1 MLLVL
6 NEEQTM
12 LRDNARGF
20 LSKNA
25 PVAHLRQLRDQ
36 RDPLGFSRPLWK
48 QCAEMGWAG
57 ILVPA
62 DYGGL
67 GLGHVEAGVVME
79 ELGHTLTPLP
89 FLSTAVL
96 AASAITR
103 FGSEAQKNEYL
114 APIAAGE
121 LIAAL
126 AVDEATKHRPNKI
139 ALTAT
144 RAKDGFV
151 LDGAKTFVVDGHAA
165 DLIIVAARTAGKP
178 GEDRG
183 VTLFVVDAKAKGLR
197 VERTLM
203 VDSHNAARLL
213 FENVRVAPDA
223 VVGGLDAGL
232 DALEGTLNV
241 GRAAVAAELLGAAD
255 EVFTRTV
262 GYLKER
268 KQYGRF
274 IGEFQALQHRAAM
287 LFCELEVTHA
297 AVLKALQTLDESFD
311 RAGPIVS
318 MAKAKAG
325 STAEL
330 AVQEAVQMHGGIG
343 MTDEFDVGFF
353 MKRVRVGQELFGDA
367 NFHADRLARL
377 NHY

>member
-6 NEEQTM
+6 SEEQTM

-20 LSKNA
+20 LGKNA
-25 PVAHLRQLRDQ
+25 PVAHLRQLRDN

-48 QCAEMGWAG
+48 ECAEMGWAG
-57 ILVPA
+57 ILVPP

-96 AASAITR
+96 AATAIAR
-103 FGSEAQKNEYL
+103 FGSEPQKNEHL
-114 APIAAGE
+114 ARIVAGD

-139 ALTAT
+139 ALAAT
-144 RAKDGFV
+144 RAGNSFV

-165 DLIIVAARTAGKP
+165 DLLVVAARTAGKP
-178 GEDRG
+178 GDERG
-183 VTLFVVDAKAKGLR
+183 VTLFLVDAKAKGLR
-197 VERTLM
+197 IERTLM
-203 VDSHNAARLL
+203 VDNHNAARVF
-213 FENVRVAPDA
+213 FENVKVAPDA
-223 VVGGLDAGL
+223 VLGEIDAGL
-232 DALEGTLNV
+232 DALEGTLNA

-255 EVFTRTV
+255 EVFTRTMS
-262 GYLKER
+262 YLKER
-268 KQYGRF
+268 KQFGRL
-274 IGEFQALQHRAAM
+274 IGEFQALQHRAA
-287 LFCELEVTHA
+287 LLYCELELTRA
-297 AVLKALQTLDESFD
+297 AVLRALQTLDESFD
-311 RAGPIVS
+311 RAGAIVS

-325 STAEL
+325 TSAEL

-353 MKRVRVGQELFGDA
+353 MKRVRVGQELMGDT